1 MIKMT
6 GTRKKK
12 KKKDKVVEGRRGR
25 DDEGDGNED

>member
-6 GTRKKK
+6 GTRKK